1 MGIIKYIKRFMDWR
15 YFMPGVKTA
24 ISLDEGLL
32 IKVNRLANDLHI
44 SRSKVFTLAVQDYLK
59 KQENQSLLAQLNEAY
74 GEFPSEEEEVISKSM
89 HSKHKKIV
97 EQESW

>member
-1 MGIIKYIKRFMDWR
+1 
-15 YFMPGVKTA
+15 MPGVKTA
-24 ISLDEGLL
+24 ISLDEELL
-32 IKVNRLANDLHI
+32 LKVNRLANDLHV

-74 GEFPSEEEEVISKSM
+74 EDFPDEEESGVLKSIRV
-89 HSKHKKIV
+89 KHNKII

>member
-1 MGIIKYIKRFMDWR
+1 
-15 YFMPGVKTA
+15 MPGVKTA
-24 ISLDEGLL
+24 ISIDEELL
-32 IKVNRLANDLHI
+32 IKVNRLSNDLNV

-74 GEFPSEEEEVISKSM
+74 DDFPCEKEREISESM
-89 HSKHKKIV
+89 RIKHKNII

>member
-1 MGIIKYIKRFMDWR
+1 
-15 YFMPGVKTA
+15 MPGVKTA
-24 ISLDEGLL
+24 ISLDEALL
-32 IKVNRLANDLHI
+32 IKVNKLSSDLHV

-74 GEFPSEEEEVISKSM
+74 EDFPGEEEREISKSM
-89 HSKHKKIV
+89 QIKHNKMV

>member
-1 MGIIKYIKRFMDWR
+1 
-15 YFMPGVKTA
+15 MPGVKTA
-24 ISLDEGLL
+24 ISLDEELL
-32 IKVNRLANDLHI
+32 IKVNRLSNDLHV

-74 GEFPSEEEEVISKSM
+74 DDLPDEKEREISEFM
-89 HSKHKKIV
+89 HIKHKKII

>member
-1 MGIIKYIKRFMDWR
+1 
-15 YFMPGVKTA
+15 MPGVKTA
-24 ISLDEGLL
+24 ISLDEELL
-32 IKVNRLANDLHI
+32 IKVDRLSSDLHV

-74 GEFPSEEEEVISKSM
+74 DDLPDEKEREISEFM
-89 HSKHKKIV
+89 HIKHKKII